1 MNENTQLN
9 ECWQLQVF
17 VIKNIAKAKGITQDK
32 IAEKTGIQRSNISRV
47 FNLKYTP
54 TIKTLNL
61 IAQAV
66 DSYIAV
72 VGNGVDMDVVT
83 SNAKAELEEFK
94 TKNNE

>member
-1 MNENTQLN
+1 MIENTQSN
-9 ECWQLQVF
+9 EHWQLQVF
-17 VIKNIAKAKGITQDK
+17 VIKNIARAKGITQDK
-32 IAEKTGIQRSNISRV
+32 IAEATGIQRSNVSRV

-66 DSYIAV
+66 DSYISV

-83 SNAKAELEEFK
+83 KTAMSDLAEFK
-94 TKNNE
+94 SKSNE